1 MGEKIS
7 SRCGLARQLEKPR
20 IAAALSARCGRT
32 VCDGETRWIGIN
44 DCSTSQLDFAF
55 RLGLNGAADPGV
67 VRFASEG
74 SDA

>member
-32 VCDGETRWIGIN
+32 VCDGETRWIGID
-44 DCSTSQLDFAF
+44 DCSTSQLDYFAF
-55 RLGLNGAADPGV
+55 RLGLTLSQDLCSF
-67 VRFASEG
+67 R
-74 SDA
+74 

>member
-55 RLGLNGAADPGV
+55 RLGLNGAADPSV